1 MARRAR
7 SLDDTTP
14 TRHLEAPSSTERA
27 DTPEQREADRLRSSV
42 RWQRMRALVLGREP
56 MCRTCAAHG
65 RERLATEVDHIEPL
79 VVSIRAGRPLM
90 AFTESN
96 LQPLCEPCH
105 DAKSAA
111 ERRR

>member
-14 TRHLEAPSSTERA
+14 TRHLEAPSPTERA
-27 DTPEQREADRLRSSV
+27 DTPEQREADRMRSSR
-42 RWQRMRALVLGREP
+42 RWQALRALVLAKEP
-56 MCRTCAAHG
+56 MCRACAVAG
-65 RERLATEVDHIEPL
+65 RERAAAEVDHIEPV

-105 DAKSAA
+105 DAKSAE
-111 ERRR
+111 ERR